1 MSDRNKEVKEKKAKH
16 YLREIT
22 AKHYKEALEAKER
35 GEKVGWCASNFP
47 QEIATTLGV
56 KVVYPENHAAAVA
69 ARGNGQN
76 MCEHAEAM
84 GFSNDVCAYAR
95 VNLAI
100 MDIGHSEDQPIPMP
114 DFVLCCNNI
123 CNEMIKWYE
132 HIAKTLD
139 IPMILIDIPYNTEDT
154 ISQDRINYI
163 KAQFDAAIKQLEE
176 ITGKKWDEKRFEE
189 VMKIS
194 QESAKQWLRAASYA
208 KYTPSPFSGFDLFNH
223 MAVAV
228 CARGTQEAADAFKML
243 ADEYEENV
251 KTGKSTY
258 RGEEKQRILFE
269 GIACWPYLRHKLT
282 TLSEYGMNVTAT
294 VYAEAFGVIYE
305 NTDELMAA
313 YNKVPNSI
321 NFENALKMRLNAVTS
336 TNTEGAVIHINRSCK
351 LWSGFL
357 YELARRLEKETG
369 VPVVSF
375 DGDQADP
382 RNFSEAQYDTRIQ
395 GLNEVMVAK
404 KEAE

>member
-1 MSDRNKEVKEKKAKH
+1 M
-16 YLREIT
+16 
-22 AKHYKEALEAKER
+22 
-35 GEKVGWCASNFP
+35 
-47 QEIATTLGV
+47 GV

-84 GFSNDVCAYAR
+84 GFSNDVCGYAR
-95 VNLAI
+95 VNLAV

-123 CNEMIKWYE
+123 CNQMIKWYE

-139 IPMILIDIPYNTEDT
+139 IPMILIDIPYNTEDA
-154 ISQDRINYI
+154 ISQDRIKYI
-163 KAQFDAAIKQLEE
+163 RAQFDNAIKQLEE
-176 ITGKKWDEKRFEE
+176 ITGKKWDEDKFEE

-208 KYTPSPFSGFDLFNH
+208 KYKPSPFSGFDLFNH

-282 TLSEYGMNVTAT
+282 KLSEYGMNVTAT

-321 NFENALKMRLNAVTS
+321 SFENALKMRLNAVTS

-357 YELARRLEKETG
+357 YELGRRLEKETG
-369 VPVVSF
+369 IPVVSF

>member
-1 MSDRNKEVKEKKAKH
+1 MKVFKKKGAKNMSDRNKEVKEKKAKH

-84 GFSNDVCAYAR
+84 GFSNDVCGYAR

-123 CNEMIKWYE
+123 CNQMIKWYE

-154 ISQDRINYI
+154 ISQDRVKYI
-163 KAQFDAAIKQLEE
+163 RAQFDNAIKQLEE
-176 ITGKKWDEKRFEE
+176 ITGKK
-189 VMKIS
+189 M
-194 QESAKQWLRAASYA
+194 
-208 KYTPSPFSGFDLFNH
+208 G
-223 MAVAV
+223 
-228 CARGTQEAADAFKML
+228 
-243 ADEYEENV
+243 
-251 KTGKSTY
+251 
-258 RGEEKQRILFE
+258 
-269 GIACWPYLRHKLT
+269 
-282 TLSEYGMNVTAT
+282 
-294 VYAEAFGVIYE
+294 
-305 NTDELMAA
+305 
-313 YNKVPNSI
+313 
-321 NFENALKMRLNAVTS
+321 
-336 TNTEGAVIHINRSCK
+336 
-351 LWSGFL
+351 
-357 YELARRLEKETG
+357 
-369 VPVVSF
+369 
-375 DGDQADP
+375 
-382 RNFSEAQYDTRIQ
+382 
-395 GLNEVMVAK
+395 
-404 KEAE
+404 